1 MASIAPRRFAPAHP
15 LDRYAFP
22 ALLGLIWLGIVMG
35 FTPGMARHL
44 TDPTYHYPLIV
55 HAHAAAFVGW
65 LLLLTTQV
73 ALVRTGRVGVHRQL
87 GQVGAFL
94 ALAMLV
100 LGPLTAIT
108 VDRLKLD
115 TPKADP
121 AFLSIQLLSM
131 IAFGILVAWALAKRR
146 DPAAHR
152 RLMLLATLAMT
163 GAGYGRW
170 WGQAFYEWLGAGF
183 WSELWGDNLGVL
195 LLVAAMGVHD
205 LVTRGRLHPAYVGGA
220 TVVTAAAVGSAWL
233 YVAPWWAPVAEAIIR
248 M

>member
-1 MASIAPRRFAPAHP
+1 MASIAARRFAPAHP

-35 FTPGMARHL
+35 FGPDMIAKQR
-44 TDPTYHYPLIV
+44 DASYHYPLIV

-65 LLLLTTQV
+65 LLLLTIQV
-73 ALVRTGRVGVHRQL
+73 ALVRTGRVGIHRQL
-87 GQVGAFL
+87 GQAGAVLAAAML
-94 ALAMLV
+94 AL
-100 LGPLTAIT
+100 GPATAII
-108 VDRLKLD
+108 VDRARLD

-131 IAFGILVAWALAKRR
+131 IAFGILVGWALARRR

-152 RLMLLATLAMT
+152 RLMILATLSMT

-170 WGQAFYEWLGAGF
+170 WGKAFYDWLGAGF

-195 LLVAAMGVHD
+195 LLVAAMGAHD

-233 YVAPWWAPVAEAIIR
+233 YVAPWWAPIAEAIIR